1 MTRFDLSSG
10 ARRVVVGVV
19 AASALSWACS
29 DGTIDESAA
38 TPVASDGGVDADD
51 LVDAGADVDLES
63 PDAPVFSGR
72 VTCGDAGPCVTALAA
87 NGGGHVCALLADE
100 SVRCWG
106 DNERGQLGAAT
117 PVDAGAEG
125 PHAAAPVQVAGVANA
140 TQISV
145 TGNSGGTSC
154 ARIGDGS
161 VMCWGSNT
169 VGQLGLSADAVVTDT
184 DAHPSASAVQGL
196 PFASRVDVAGS
207 FACATSALGDD
218 DEGGSMSCWGNNSVL
233 QLGRGPLPKRVGV
246 AGPVDLRFRRVLAG
260 AGTSRV
266 AFAVRDSGELL
277 SWGGGEWQTP
287 QNPNVAPVRDAL
299 GRQSSL
305 SPAGDPLEIPGLQGV
320 TGVAAAA
327 EHACAVAGGS
337 VYCWGVNKTGA
348 VGNSS
353 RQDVLEPYLVTI
365 PGSGLL
371 RDVSVSNTTTCAVT
385 LGGGAYCWGD
395 NTYGQLGRA
404 DDEFTFNPTA
414 VAGLKARVVQLAT
427 MDRATCA
434 LLEDG
439 AVVCWGS
446 NAKGELGIGARD
458 ELPHFKPENVA
469 F

>member
-1 MTRFDLSSG
+1 MARLELSSG

-38 TPVASDGGVDADD
+38 PPAASDGGVDADD

-63 PDAPVFSGR
+63 SDAPGFSGR

-87 NGGGHVCALLADE
+87 NGGGHVCALLADQ

-106 DNERGQLGAAT
+106 DNASGQLGAET
-117 PVDAGAEG
+117 PVDGGA
-125 PHAAAPVQVAGVANA
+125 PHSAAPVEVGGVANA
-140 TQISV
+140 SQISV

-154 ARIGDGS
+154 ARIDDGS

-169 VGQLGLSADAVVTDT
+169 VGQLGLSAEAVVTDT
-184 DAHPSASAVQGL
+184 AAHPSASAVQGL

-207 FACATSALGDD
+207 FACAVGALGAD
-218 DEGGSMSCWGNNSVL
+218 DEGGSMFCWGNNSVL
-233 QLGRGPLPKRVGV
+233 QLGRGTLPKRVGV

-277 SWGGGEWQTP
+277 SWGGSEWQTP
-287 QNPNVAPVRDAL
+287 VNANVAPVRDAL

-305 SPAGDPLEIPGLQGV
+305 SPDGDPLEISGLQGV
-320 TGVAAAA
+320 TGVAASA
-327 EHACAVAGGS
+327 EHACAVAGGR

-371 RDVSVSNTTTCAVT
+371 RNVSVSNTTTCVAT
-385 LGGGAYCWGD
+385 LEGGAYCWGD
-395 NTYGQLGRA
+395 NSHGQLGRG

-414 VAGLKARVVQLAT
+414 IAGLKARVVQLAT

-434 LLEDG
+434 LLQDG
-439 AVVCWGS
+439 SVVCWGS

-458 ELPHFKPENVA
+458 DLSHFKPEKVA